1 MGHLTGEVL
10 GSTSVISAAIEGFD
24 VEAVRVHST
33 RVEHVRARG
42 GRHNRVMHVH
52 LRRVVW
58 FACAAAL
65 LTLGGCRKHPA
76 GPPPPKPLSPESVAL
91 HEIAQRARLDLLRW
105 PNFADLKKPVEAFYA
120 AHDYEPVW
128 VKGTRPTEQAWQMM
142 AAFANCGPD
151 ALDPEDYDNS
161 RWAARALAIHSAQ
174 DRAAFDMAMTVSAMR
189 YLNDEHNGRVN
200 PKRFNFGIDV
210 NQKRYDLAKFLTGKI
225 IHSSNVW
232 AVLMTV
238 PPQSNEYKRTLNAY
252 RHWTVL
258 ATQDPGGGLP
268 DVHGQLKP
276 GDPYRGAQRMREL
289 LVLDGDLPEDAP
301 ETAANCYDP
310 ALVRAVKHFQY
321 HHGLQADGKIGPP
334 TIAALNMPTAQRAHQ
349 LAIAVERWRW
359 IPDAYQGAPVFV
371 NLPEFKLRIYS
382 DAPLPEPPKE
392 DDGPVLIPV
401 AHADT
406 MPLGHTEPVPLENDH
421 TNIALEMNVVVGKAG
436 IKAGEKPEDPPEVHQ
451 TPMLVNQMRY
461 LIFRPYWSVPV
472 DITKREVLPGIAKN
486 PDYLEAHEFKV
497 VDRHQKPLVYT
508 KAMNDRLLHG
518 ELWVRQGAGP
528 ENSLGLVK
536 FMFPNQYSIYLHSTP
551 AVGLFTRTRRDF
563 SHGCVRVEKPVEL
576 ASWILRDRT
585 EWPADK
591 IQEAMDTGDDNKTVG
606 LKKTIPVAIFY
617 ATAYVEPDGTIDFTR
632 DIYEYDKLLDETLAM
647 GRPFPTKAITPVV
660 DVHDER

>member
-1 MGHLTGEVL
+1 MLEPGE
-10 GSTSVISAAIEGFD
+10 GSIARVIYVRFRG
-24 VEAVRVHST
+24 AVR
-33 RVEHVRARG
+33 
-42 GRHNRVMHVH
+42 
-52 LRRVVW
+52 L
-58 FACAAAL
+58 ACAAAL
-65 LTLGGCRKHPA
+65 FAVGSCRKQA
-76 GPPPPKPLSPESVAL
+76 APPPPKPLSPEAVAL
-91 HEIAQRARLDLLRW
+91 HAMAQSARLDSLRW

-128 VKGTRPTEQAWQMM
+128 VKGTEPTEQARQMM
-142 AAFANCGPD
+142 AAFAHSGPD

-161 RWAARALAIHSAQ
+161 RWAARVLAIHSAQ
-174 DRAAFDMAMTVSAMR
+174 DRAAFDMAMTVSVMR

-200 PKRFNFGIDV
+200 PKRFNFGIDI
-210 NQKRYDLAKFLTGKI
+210 NQKRYDVAMFLTQKI

-232 AVLMTV
+232 AMLMTV

-252 RHWTVL
+252 RYWTVL
-258 ATQDPGGGLP
+258 STQDPGGGLP

-289 LVLDGDLPEDAP
+289 LVLDGDLPADAP
-301 ETAANCYDP
+301 ETTEHRYDP
-310 ALVRAVKHFQY
+310 ALVQAVQHFQF

-334 TIAALNMPTAQRAHQ
+334 TIAAMNVPTAERAHQ

-359 IPDAYQGAPVFV
+359 IPDAYQAAPVFV
-371 NLPEFKLRIYS
+371 NLPEYKLRIYS
-382 DAPLPEPPKE
+382 DAPMPEPPKE
-392 DDGPVLIPV
+392 DDGAVLMPV
-401 AHADT
+401 AHAQET
-406 MPLGHTEPVPLENDH
+406 VPLENDH
-421 TNIALEMNVVVGKAG
+421 TNIALEMNVIIGKAG
-436 IKAGEKPEDPPEVHQ
+436 IKAGEKPDDPPEVHQ
-451 TPMLVNQMRY
+451 TPMLVNHMRY

-472 DITKREVLPGIAKN
+472 DITKREVLPGIAKDRN
-486 PDYLEAHEFKV
+486 YLENHDFEV
-497 VDRHQKPLVYT
+497 VDRHQKPVVYT

-518 ELWVRQGAGP
+518 ELWVRQDAGP
-528 ENSLGLVK
+528 QNSLGLVK

-551 AVGLFTRTRRDF
+551 AVELFTRTRRDF

-591 IQEAMDTGDDNKTVG
+591 IQEAMDTGDDNKTVA

-647 GRPFPTKAITPVV
+647 GRPYATKPITPVV